1 MYRGRAGPGRTP
13 CRAARHRGPQEASPA
28 PSSRSSHQQAR
39 LVVRHRLT
47 GPRQQRS
54 QRWSQPTR
62 PACSRP
68 PGGRRRP
75 ETPPGKKTRRTWP
88 RRSIGP
94 HWAQPASPSARR
106 SSERRSTTRT
116 TTCPGPAV
124 VASSATR
131 APACPAP
138 PWRPRIALRPPKPR
152 DPLAMIETA
161 SGKIARR
168 SVWELAMR
176 ARLKRWCWCWRSP
189 CVAMAES
196 AGARAWVG

>member
-1 MYRGRAGPGRTP
+1 MAIANLSNWFGNCEIGSTLLTDLRSVKGIDRRRARNMYRGRAGPGRTP

-47 GPRQQRS
+47 GSRQQRS

-68 PGGRRRP
+68 SGGRRRRRP
-75 ETPPGKKTRRTWP
+75 ETPPEKTRRTWP

-94 HWAQPASPSARR
+94 QWAQPASPSARR

-138 PWRPRIALRPPKPR
+138 PWQPRIAVRSPKPR
-152 DPLAMIETA
+152 
-161 SGKIARR
+161 
-168 SVWELAMR
+168 
-176 ARLKRWCWCWRSP
+176 RWR
-189 CVAMAES
+189 
-196 AGARAWVG
+196 